1 MNILILGASGRI
13 GKVLSNHLNKDK
25 FFNLTLVGNSFENKV
40 INSKI
45 RYLKIDLYKESNELL
60 TLYLNSDIVINC
72 IGEYKNSKKMSFLNY
87 EFLYTF
93 FERNKYLIKHKEIHW
108 IQLSSIG
115 VYRNAI
121 NDTLI
126 DENSYTQAI
135 NLYEKTKLN
144 ADNLLFKIF
153 EDLNLFEFTIIRP
166 SIVFGSKDLD
176 STFYKLK
183 RILSYRVMNLVNF
196 DNVNLPF
203 IHINDLIKFI
213 YLVITNKNKKY
224 RNQIYNIS
232 GNYNL
237 INFINAHFKHKRK
250 KFYHNFF
257 TLRLLIP
264 LFAFF
269 DFFFKLN
276 LILRL
281 KILTSK
287 NFFSN
292 KKIKK
297 NFNFEL
303 TESLIDYNVKKN

>member
-1 MNILILGASGRI
+1 MNILILGASGKI
-13 GKVLSNHLNKDK
+13 GKVLSNFLDKDK
-25 FFNLTLVGNSFENKV
+25 FFNLTLVGSSFENKV

-60 TLYLNSDIVINC
+60 TLYLDSDIVINC
-72 IGEYKNSKKMSFLNY
+72 IGEYKNSKRMSFLNY
-87 EFLYTF
+87 EFLYNF
-93 FERNKYLIKHKEIHW
+93 FERNKYLIKHREIHW

-115 VYRNAI
+115 VYRNTI
-121 NDTLI
+121 NDTLV
-126 DENSYTQAI
+126 DENSYTQPI

-153 EDLNLFEFTIIRP
+153 DDLNLFEFTIIRP

-203 IHINDLIKFI
+203 IHINDLIKFL
-213 YLVITNKNKKY
+213 YLVITNKNKKN

-237 INFINAHFKHKRK
+237 INFINAHLKNKRN

-303 TESLIDYNVKKN
+303 TESLIEYNVEKN